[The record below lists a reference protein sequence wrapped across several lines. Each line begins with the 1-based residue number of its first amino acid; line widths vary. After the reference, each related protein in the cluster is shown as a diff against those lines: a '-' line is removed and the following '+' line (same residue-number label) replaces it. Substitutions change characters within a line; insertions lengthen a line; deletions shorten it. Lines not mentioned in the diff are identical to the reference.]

1 MNEIKAGVL
10 LSLKDKFSQGI
21 KEAGGTVQKFASTAA
36 SAVQGIDKAFSGLG
50 TAMGAIGVSLSVGA
64 ATKEIINL
72 DNRLTRIGLTADAS
86 AEQVNQLKQKIF
98 EAATDSKIK
107 IDTTS
112 INDALD
118 VVMTK
123 TGDLKYTEDNI
134 RNIAIAIQAT
144 GEQGSSIDSVFA
156 EFQKFGYTADQIT
169 KLMDDMVKQGDQG
182 AFIFGEFAKAGSAV
196 ISAYSPIGTAPEDIK
211 RANAAMQIIMMG
223 TKNAEIAVTA
233 LGSAMA
239 ELSSPDKQQKLMAIG
254 VRVRDESGKFRDFND
269 IMADLLKVSEKVGNT
284 DFLGN
289 IFGQTSMQAIRAY
302 GNFYE
307 DMYPKLMDL
316 GDTTGAMENKSAT
329 MANTLASNLQ
339 QVQTAFVRFADAK
352 LTEPLEKLT
361 DLLNK
366 LAEDPEAF
374 NRVFTGIAVGIGSI
388 AAAKGLS
395 SVINLISS
403 IKGLKGG
410 GNINIGSN
418 LGGAGMPVYVTN
430 WGGKAGA
437 SPFPSSGAAGN
448 QPVGKTPTGQPA
460 GTPLNSG
467 SQGNTF
473 QKMGGAASQALRNT
487 TKTQMAM
494 GGAAAGIGAALVAI
508 PNAVN
513 EVSEINAD
521 ETLSQHDKTVKK
533 GGAIGDAAG
542 TVVGATAGGIAGVA
556 AGAAVGAAVGS
567 VVPVLGTAVG
577 ALVGAGIGALGGWLG
592 GKAGRAIG
600 EGIGSAITG
609 DDNGAQASVN
619 VPASSSDTEVPQL
632 LYTETLGTLS
642 PVQTQTEQNN
652 LGGKKENKSNDFS
665 FDKKLGAAS
674 PIIIQVENNTDSQNK
689 RVVDR
694 IPQQQITQYFSNSQT
709 QYMQQTIP
717 ARELPPEITNNYM
730 TGSPQYTGATAEL
743 SGAADVNLHLTLDDK
758 RTMFTAETSRNTARN
773 IRVNTG
779 SAVEARN
786 ML

>member
-10 LSLKDKFSQGI
+10 LSLKDRFSQGI
-21 KEAGGTVQKFASTAA
+21 KSAGSGVEAFASRAA
-36 SAVQGIDKAFSGLG
+36 SAIQGVDKAFSGLG

-64 ATKEIINL
+64 ATKEIIEL

-86 AEQVNQLKQKIF
+86 AEQVSELKQRVF
-98 EAATDSKIK
+98 EAATDSSIK

-123 TGDLKYTEDNI
+123 TGDLKYAEDNI

-144 GEQGSSIDSVFA
+144 GEQGASIGSVFA
-156 EFQKFGYTADQIT
+156 EFQKFGYTAEQIT
-169 KLMDDMVKQGDQG
+169 QLMDDMVKQGDQG
-182 AFIFGEFAKAGSAV
+182 AFTFGEFAKAGSAV

-211 RANAAMQIIMMG
+211 KANAAMQIIMKG
-223 TKNAEIAVTA
+223 TKSAEIAVTA
-233 LGSAMA
+233 LGSAMS

-269 IMADLLKVSEKVGNT
+269 IMADLLKVSDKVGNT

-302 GNFYE
+302 SNFYE

-329 MANTLASNLQ
+329 MANTLAANLQ
-339 QVQTAFVRFADAK
+339 QVQTAFVRFADSK

-374 NRVFTGIAVGIGSI
+374 NRIFTGIAVGIGSI
-388 AAAKGLS
+388 AAVKGLS
-395 SVINLISS
+395 SVINIVSS
-403 IKGLKGG
+403 IESLKKGG
-410 GNINIGSN
+410 GANINIGSN

-437 SPFPSSGAAGN
+437 SPFPDTETALKQ
-448 QPVGKTPTGQPA
+448 QPLGKTPTRQAA
-460 GTPLNSG
+460 GTPLNAG
-467 SQGNTF
+467 SQGNTL
-473 QKMGGAASQALRNT
+473 QKMGGAASQAVKGLSG
-487 TKTQMAM
+487 KQLAA

-508 PNAVN
+508 PKAVN

-521 ETLSQHDKTVKK
+521 ETLSKKEKSTKK

-542 TVVGATAGGIAGVA
+542 TVIGATAGGVAGIA

-600 EGIGSAITG
+600 EGIGSAVA
-609 DDNGAQASVN
+609 DDDAEPS
-619 VPASSSDTEVPQL
+619 PEPLKRTLPKSS
-632 LYTETLGTLS
+632 LS
-642 PVQTQTEQNN
+642 E
-652 LGGKKENKSNDFS
+652 LKKEGYSDEDIKRIIEHEGRGKQAGFEYNDFS
-665 FDKKLGAAS
+665 TQ
-674 PIIIQVENNTDSQNK
+674 PQIIQMH
-689 RVVDR
+689 
-694 IPQQQITQYFSNSQT
+694 P
-709 QYMQQTIP
+709 MPAAIP
-717 ARELPPEITNNYM
+717 AENLPPEITNQYM
-730 TGSPQYTGATAEL
+730 TGEPKWHGMNMSAEL
-743 SGAADVNLHLTLDDK
+743 SGAADVNLHLTLDEK
-758 RTMFTAETSRNTARN
+758 RTVLRAETSRNTARN
-773 IRVNTG
+773 IYVNCG

>member
-36 SAVQGIDKAFSGLG
+36 SAVQGIDKAFSGIG

-64 ATKEIINL
+64 ATKEIIQL

-86 AEQVNQLKQKIF
+86 AEQVNELKQKVF
-98 EAATDSKIK
+98 EAASDSKIK

-118 VVMTK
+118 VIMTK

-134 RNIAIAIQAT
+134 RNIAISIQAT
-144 GEQGSSIDSVFA
+144 GEQGASIGSVFA
-156 EFQKFGYTADQIT
+156 EFQKFGYTAEQIT
-169 KLMDDMVKQGDQG
+169 ALMDDMVKQGDVG
-182 AFIFGEFAKAGSAV
+182 AFTFGEFAKAGSAV

-233 LGSAMA
+233 LGSAMS
-239 ELSSPDKQQKLMAIG
+239 ELSSPDKQAKLMAIG

-289 IFGQTSMQAIRAY
+289 IFGQTTMQAIRAY

-316 GDTTGAMENKSAT
+316 GDTTGAMESKSAK
-329 MANTLASNLQ
+329 MANTLAANLQ

-352 LTEPLEKLT
+352 LTAPLEKLT
-361 DLLNK
+361 ELLNK
-366 LAEDPEAF
+366 LAEDPDAF

-388 AAAKGLS
+388 AAVKGLA
-395 SVINLISS
+395 SVMNIVSS
-403 IKGLKGG
+403 IASLKKGG
-410 GNINIGSN
+410 GNINIGTN
-418 LGGAGMPVYVTN
+418 VGGNGMPVYVTN
-430 WGGKAGA
+430 WGGKTGA
-437 SPFPSSGAAGN
+437 SPFPSASSADSGNA
-448 QPVGKTPTGQPA
+448 GKTPLEQKV
-460 GTPLNSG
+460 GTPLNAG
-467 SQGNTF
+467 SQGNTL
-473 QKMGGAASQALRNT
+473 QKMGGAASQALKNT

-494 GGAAAGIGAALVAI
+494 GGAAAGIGTALVAI
-508 PNAVN
+508 PGAVN
-513 EVSEINAD
+513 EVAQINAD
-521 ETLSQHDKTVKK
+521 ETLTKKEKSKMK

-542 TVVGATAGGIAGVA
+542 TVVGATVGGAAGVA
-556 AGAAVGAAVGS
+556 AGAAAGAAIGS
-567 VVPVLGTAVG
+567 IVPGLGTAVG

-600 EGIGSAITG
+600 EGIGSAVAGKDEEQI
-609 DDNGAQASVN
+609 S
-619 VPASSSDTEVPQL
+619 
-632 LYTETLGTLS
+632 ETLANEL
-642 PVQTQTEQNN
+642 P
-652 LGGKKENKSNDFS
+652 ENAVS
-665 FDKKLGAAS
+665 AS
-674 PIIIQVENNTDSQNK
+674 
-689 RVVDR
+689 
-694 IPQQQITQYFSNSQT
+694 
-709 QYMQQTIP
+709 
-717 ARELPPEITNNYM
+717 ELPPEIASQYM
-730 TGSPQYTGATAEL
+730 AENRQFTGMNAEL
-743 SGAADVNLHLTLDDK
+743 IGAADVNLHLTLDDN
-758 RTMFTAETSRNTARN
+758 RTMLSAETSRNTARN

-779 SAVEARN
+779 SAIEARE

>member
-1 MNEIKAGVL
+1 MSEIKAGVL

-21 KEAGGTVQKFASTAA
+21 KSAGSGVEAFASRAA
-36 SAVQGIDKAFSGLG
+36 SAIQGVDKAFSGLG

-64 ATKEIINL
+64 ATKEIIEL

-86 AEQVNQLKQKIF
+86 AEQVASLKQKVF
-98 EAATDSKIK
+98 DAATDSSIK

-112 INDALD
+112 INDALN

-144 GEQGSSIDSVFA
+144 GEQGASIGSVFA
-156 EFQKFGYTADQIT
+156 EFQKFGYTAEQIT

-182 AFIFGEFAKAGSAV
+182 AFTFGEFAKAGSAV
-196 ISAYSPIGTAPEDIK
+196 ISAYSPIGTAPEDLK
-211 RANAAMQIIMMG
+211 KANAAMQIIMMG
-223 TKNAEIAVTA
+223 TKNADIAVTA

-302 GNFYE
+302 GSFYE
-307 DMYPKLMDL
+307 KMYPKLMDL

-329 MANTLASNLQ
+329 MANTLAANLQ
-339 QVQTAFVRFADAK
+339 QVQTAFVKFADSN
-352 LTEPLEKLT
+352 LTKPLEGLT
-361 DLLNK
+361 KALNY
-366 LAEDPEAF
+366 LAENPERYS
-374 NRVFTGIAVGIGSI
+374 RVFKSIAIGIGSI
-388 AAAKGLS
+388 AAVKGLS
-395 SVINLISS
+395 SVINVVSTFASL
-403 IKGLKGG
+403 KKGG

-418 LGGAGMPVYVTN
+418 IGGNGMPVYVTN
-430 WGGKAGA
+430 WGGTAGA
-437 SPFPSSGAAGN
+437 SPFPSSGAVGN
-448 QPVGKTPTGQPA
+448 QQTLRTPTGQSA
-460 GTPLNSG
+460 GTPLNAG
-467 SQGNTF
+467 SQGNTL
-473 QKMGGAASQALRNT
+473 QKMRGAANQAVKGLT
-487 TKTQMAM
+487 GKQLAA

-521 ETLSQHDKTVKK
+521 ETLTDKEKSTKK

-542 TVVGATAGGIAGVA
+542 TVIGATAGGVAGVA

-600 EGIGSAITG
+600 EGIGSAVAG
-609 DDNGAQASVN
+609 DDEEKQ
-619 VPASSSDTEVPQL
+619 P
-632 LYTETLGTLS
+632 
-642 PVQTQTEQNN
+642 
-652 LGGKKENKSNDFS
+652 
-665 FDKKLGAAS
+665 KKLETEL
-674 PIIIQVENNTDSQNK
+674 PNL
-689 RVVDR
+689 
-694 IPQQQITQYFSNSQT
+694 
-709 QYMQQTIP
+709 QTIQMPTMPLPIP
-717 ARELPPEITNNYM
+717 AQNLPPEITNQYM
-730 TGSPQYTGATAEL
+730 TGEPKWQGMNMNAEL
-743 SGAADVNLHLTLDDK
+743 SGAADVNLHVTLDDN
-758 RTMFTAETSRNTARN
+758 RTMLSAETSRNTARN

>member
-1 MNEIKAGVL
+1 MSEIKAGIL

-21 KEAGGTVQKFASTAA
+21 KSAGSGVEAFASKA
-36 SAVQGIDKAFSGLG
+36 SSAIQGVDKAFSGLG

-86 AEQVNQLKQKIF
+86 AEQVNQLKQKVF

-123 TGDLKYTEDNI
+123 TGDLKYAEDNI

-144 GEQGSSIDSVFA
+144 GEQGSSIGSVFA

-182 AFIFGEFAKAGSAV
+182 AFTFGEFAKAGSAV

-211 RANAAMQIIMMG
+211 KANAAMQIIMMG
-223 TKNAEIAVTA
+223 TKSAEIAVTA
-233 LGSAMA
+233 LGSAMS
-239 ELSSPDKQQKLMAIG
+239 ELSSPDKQQKLMAYG

-269 IMADLLKVSEKVGNT
+269 IMADLLQVSKKMGNT
-284 DFLGN
+284 DFLGD
-289 IFGQTSMQAIRAY
+289 IFGRTSMEAIRAY
-302 GNFYE
+302 GSFYE
-307 DMYPKLMDL
+307 KMYPKLMDL
-316 GDTTGAMENKSAT
+316 GDTTGAMEHKSAT
-329 MANTLASNLQ
+329 MANTLAANLQ

-352 LTEPLEKLT
+352 LTAPLEKLT

-374 NRVFTGIAVGIGSI
+374 NRIFTGIAVGIGSI
-388 AAAKGLS
+388 AAVKGLA
-395 SVINLISS
+395 SVINIVSS
-403 IKGLKGG
+403 IASLKKGG

-418 LGGAGMPVYVTN
+418 VGGNGMPVYVTN

-437 SPFPSSGAAGN
+437 SPFPSAGSAGN
-448 QPVGKTPTGQPA
+448 QTIGKTPTGQAA
-460 GTPLNSG
+460 GTPLNAG

-473 QKMGGAASQALRNT
+473 QKMGGAASQALKGV
-487 TKTQMAM
+487 TKKQMAM

-508 PNAVN
+508 PGAVN
-513 EVSEINAD
+513 EISEINAD
-521 ETLSQHDKTVKK
+521 ETLNRHDKTVKK

-542 TVVGATAGGIAGVA
+542 TVVGATLGGAAGVA
-556 AGAAVGAAVGS
+556 AGAAAGAAIGS
-567 VVPVLGTAVG
+567 IVPGLGTAVG

-600 EGIGSAITG
+600 EGIGSAVAG
-609 DDNGAQASVN
+609 N
-619 VPASSSDTEVPQL
+619 E
-632 LYTETLGTLS
+632 E
-642 PVQTQTEQNN
+642 EQVSESLKN
-652 LGGKKENKSNDFS
+652 
-665 FDKKLGAAS
+665 
-674 PIIIQVENNTDSQNK
+674 
-689 RVVDR
+689 
-694 IPQQQITQYFSNSQT
+694 
-709 QYMQQTIP
+709 
-717 ARELPPEITNNYM
+717 ELPVNMLPAEMLPYEITNPYM
-730 TGSPQYTGATAEL
+730 TGEPQWHGMNMNAEL

-758 RTMFTAETSRNTARN
+758 RTILSAETSRNTARN
-773 IRVNTG
+773 IHVNTG
-779 SAVEARN
+779 SAIEARS

>member
-1 MNEIKAGVL
+1 MSEIKAGIQ

-21 KEAGGTVQKFASTAA
+21 KSAGSGVEAFASKA
-36 SAVQGIDKAFSGLG
+36 SSAIQGVDKAFSGLG

-64 ATKEIINL
+64 AAKEIINL

-86 AEQVNQLKQKIF
+86 AEQVAALKQKVF
-98 EAATDSKIK
+98 DAASDSSIK
-107 IDTTS
+107 IDTSS

-123 TGDLKYTEDNI
+123 TGDLKYAEDNI

-144 GEQGSSIDSVFA
+144 GEQGSSIGSVFA

-182 AFIFGEFAKAGSAV
+182 AFTFGEFAKAGSAV

-211 RANAAMQIIMMG
+211 KANAAMQIIMMG
-223 TKNAEIAVTA
+223 TKSAEIAVTA
-233 LGSAMA
+233 LGSAMS
-239 ELSSPDKQQKLMAIG
+239 ELSSPDKQQKLIAIG

-289 IFGQTSMQAIRAY
+289 IFGQTTMQAIRAY

-316 GDTTGAMENKSAT
+316 GDTTGAMEHKSAT
-329 MANTLASNLQ
+329 MANTLAANLQ

-352 LTEPLEKLT
+352 LTAPLEKLT

-374 NRVFTGIAVGIGSI
+374 NRIFTGIAVGIGSI
-388 AAAKGLS
+388 AAVKGLA
-395 SVINLISS
+395 SVINIVSNIASL
-403 IKGLKGG
+403 KKGG

-418 LGGAGMPVYVTN
+418 VGGNGMPVYVTN
-430 WGGKAGA
+430 WGGKTGA
-437 SPFPSSGAAGN
+437 SPFPSAGSAAN
-448 QPVGKTPTGQPA
+448 QSIGKTPAGQA
-460 GTPLNSG
+460 VGTPLNAG

-473 QKMGGAASQALRNT
+473 QKMGGAASQAFKGV

-494 GGAAAGIGAALVAI
+494 GGAASGIGAAFVAI
-508 PNAVN
+508 PKAVS

-521 ETLSQHDKTVKK
+521 ESLSKKEKSTKK

-542 TVVGATAGGIAGVA
+542 TVIGATAGGVMGVA

-577 ALVGAGIGALGGWLG
+577 ALVGAGIGALGGWIG
-592 GKAGRAIG
+592 GKAGRAVG
-600 EGIGSAITG
+600 EGIGSTIAGKDNVDLSKNKLPANMIPAPALPPDIT
-609 DDNGAQASVN
+609 
-619 VPASSSDTEVPQL
+619 
-632 LYTETLGTLS
+632 
-642 PVQTQTEQNN
+642 
-652 LGGKKENKSNDFS
+652 K
-665 FDKKLGAAS
+665 
-674 PIIIQVENNTDSQNK
+674 
-689 RVVDR
+689 
-694 IPQQQITQYFSNSQT
+694 
-709 QYMQQTIP
+709 QYM
-717 ARELPPEITNNYM
+717 
-730 TGSPQYTGATAEL
+730 SGASQWKGTTTEL
-743 SGAADVNLHLTLDDK
+743 SGAADVNLHLTLDDN
-758 RTMFTAETSRNTARN
+758 RTVFSSETSRNTARN
-773 IRVNTG
+773 IRLNMG

-786 ML
+786 MQ

>member
-36 SAVQGIDKAFSGLG
+36 SAVQGIDKAFSGIG

-64 ATKEIINL
+64 ATKEIIQL

-86 AEQVNQLKQKIF
+86 AEQVNELKQKVF
-98 EAATDSKIK
+98 EAASDSKIK

-118 VVMTK
+118 VIMTK

-134 RNIAIAIQAT
+134 RNIAISIQAT
-144 GEQGSSIDSVFA
+144 GEQGASIGSVFA
-156 EFQKFGYTADQIT
+156 EFQKFGYTAEQIT
-169 KLMDDMVKQGDQG
+169 ALMDDMVKQGDVG
-182 AFIFGEFAKAGSAV
+182 AFTFGEFAKAGSAV

-233 LGSAMA
+233 LGSAMS
-239 ELSSPDKQQKLMAIG
+239 ELSSPDKQAKLMAIG

-289 IFGQTSMQAIRAY
+289 IFGQTTMQAIRAY

-316 GDTTGAMENKSAT
+316 GDTTGAMESKSAK
-329 MANTLASNLQ
+329 MANTLAANLQ

-352 LTEPLEKLT
+352 LTAPLEKLT
-361 DLLNK
+361 ELLNK
-366 LAEDPEAF
+366 LAEDPDAF

-388 AAAKGLS
+388 AAVKGLA
-395 SVINLISS
+395 SVMNIVSS
-403 IKGLKGG
+403 IASLKKGG
-410 GNINIGSN
+410 GNINIGTN
-418 LGGAGMPVYVTN
+418 VGGNGMPVYVTN
-430 WGGKAGA
+430 WGGKTGA
-437 SPFPSSGAAGN
+437 SPFPSASSADSGNA
-448 QPVGKTPTGQPA
+448 GKTPLGQKA
-460 GTPLNSG
+460 GTPLNAG
-467 SQGNTF
+467 SQGNTL
-473 QKMGGAASQALRNT
+473 QKMGGAASQALKNT

-494 GGAAAGIGAALVAI
+494 GGAAAGIGTALVAI
-508 PNAVN
+508 PGAVN
-513 EVSEINAD
+513 EVAQINAD
-521 ETLSQHDKTVKK
+521 ETLTKKEKSKMK

-542 TVVGATAGGIAGVA
+542 TVVGATVGGAAGVA
-556 AGAAVGAAVGS
+556 AGAAAGAAIGS
-567 VVPVLGTAVG
+567 IVPGLGTAVG

-600 EGIGSAITG
+600 EGIGSAVAGKDEEQI
-609 DDNGAQASVN
+609 S
-619 VPASSSDTEVPQL
+619 
-632 LYTETLGTLS
+632 ETLANEL
-642 PVQTQTEQNN
+642 P
-652 LGGKKENKSNDFS
+652 ENAVS
-665 FDKKLGAAS
+665 AS
-674 PIIIQVENNTDSQNK
+674 
-689 RVVDR
+689 
-694 IPQQQITQYFSNSQT
+694 
-709 QYMQQTIP
+709 
-717 ARELPPEITNNYM
+717 ELPPEIASQYM
-730 TGSPQYTGATAEL
+730 AENRQFTGMNAEL
-743 SGAADVNLHLTLDDK
+743 TGAADVNLHLTLDDN
-758 RTMFTAETSRNTARN
+758 RTMLSAETSRNTARN

-779 SAVEARN
+779 SAIEARE

>member
-21 KEAGGTVQKFASTAA
+21 KSAGSGVEAFASRAA
-36 SAVQGIDKAFSGLG
+36 SAIQGVDKAFSGLG

-64 ATKEIINL
+64 ATKEIIEL

-86 AEQVNQLKQKIF
+86 AEQVASLKQKVF
-98 EAATDSKIK
+98 EAASDSSIK

-144 GEQGSSIDSVFA
+144 GEQGSSIGSVFA

-169 KLMDDMVKQGDQG
+169 QLMDDMVKQGDQG
-182 AFIFGEFAKAGSAV
+182 AFTFGEFAKAGSAV

-233 LGSAMA
+233 LGSAMS
-239 ELSSPDKQQKLMAIG
+239 ELSSPDKQAKLMSIG

-302 GNFYE
+302 SNFYE

-329 MANTLASNLQ
+329 MANTLAANLQ

-352 LTEPLEKLT
+352 LTEPLEKFT
-361 DLLNK
+361 SLLNK

-374 NRVFTGIAVGIGSI
+374 NRIFTGIAVGIGSI
-388 AAAKGLS
+388 AAVKGLS
-395 SVINLISS
+395 SVINIVSS
-403 IKGLKGG
+403 IASLKKGG
-410 GNINIGSN
+410 GNISIGSN

-437 SPFPSSGAAGN
+437 SPFPSSGSAGN
-448 QPVGKTPTGQPA
+448 QQALGRTPTGQPA
-460 GTPLNSG
+460 GTPLNAG
-467 SQGNTF
+467 SQGNTL
-473 QKMGGAASQALRNT
+473 QKMGGAANQAVKGLT
-487 TKTQMAM
+487 GKQLAA

-508 PNAVN
+508 PSAVN
-513 EVSEINAD
+513 EVAEINAD
-521 ETLSQHDKTVKK
+521 ETLTDKEKSTKK

-542 TVVGATAGGIAGVA
+542 TVIGATAGGVAGVA

-567 VVPVLGTAVG
+567 VIPVLGTAVG

-600 EGIGSAITG
+600 EGIGSAVAG
-609 DDNGAQASVN
+609 DD
-619 VPASSSDTEVPQL
+619 EEQL
-632 LYTETLGTLS
+632 SETLEDQLPAG
-642 PVQTQTEQNN
+642 
-652 LGGKKENKSNDFS
+652 
-665 FDKKLGAAS
+665 
-674 PIIIQVENNTDSQNK
+674 
-689 RVVDR
+689 
-694 IPQQQITQYFSNSQT
+694 
-709 QYMQQTIP
+709 TIP
-717 ARELPPEITNNYM
+717 AETLPPEITNQYM
-730 TGSPQYTGATAEL
+730 SGEPKYSGVQTTANLE
-743 SGAADVNLHLTLDDK
+743 GEVAMKVDIDITNKTPTVN
-758 RTMFTAETSRNTARN
+758 AEFIRNTTGG
-773 IRVNTG
+773 RVMPELG
-779 SAVEARN
+779 SAKTARET
-786 ML
+786 L

>member
-86 AEQVNQLKQKIF
+86 AEQVNQLKQKVF

-144 GEQGSSIDSVFA
+144 GEQGSSIGSVFA
-156 EFQKFGYTADQIT
+156 EFQKFGYTVDQIS

-182 AFIFGEFAKAGSAV
+182 AFTFGEFAKAGSAV
-196 ISAYSPIGTAPEDIK
+196 ISAYSPIGTAPDDIK

-233 LGSAMA
+233 LGSAMS
-239 ELSSPDKQQKLMAIG
+239 ELSSPDKQAKLMAIG

-284 DFLGN
+284 DFLGS
-289 IFGQTSMQAIRAY
+289 IFGQTTMQAIRAY

-316 GDTTGAMENKSAT
+316 GDTTGAMENKSAK
-329 MANTLASNLQ
+329 MANTLAANLQ
-339 QVQTAFVRFADAK
+339 QVQTAFVRFADSK

-361 DLLNK
+361 GLLNK

-388 AAAKGLS
+388 AAVKGLA
-395 SVINLISS
+395 SVMNIVSGIANL
-403 IKGLKGG
+403 KKGG
-410 GNINIGSN
+410 GSINIGSN
-418 LGGAGMPVYVTN
+418 IGGNGMPVYVTN

-437 SPFPSSGAAGN
+437 SPFPSAGAATGTTSA
-448 QPVGKTPTGQPA
+448 GKTPTGQPA
-460 GTPLNSG
+460 GTPLNAG
-467 SQGNTF
+467 SQGGTL

-494 GGAAAGIGAALVAI
+494 GGAAAGIGAALVVI

-521 ETLSQHDKTVKK
+521 ETLNQHDKTVKK

-542 TVVGATAGGIAGVA
+542 TVVGATVGGAAGVA
-556 AGAAVGAAVGS
+556 AGAAAGAAIGS
-567 VVPVLGTAVG
+567 IVPGLGTAVG

-592 GKAGRAIG
+592 GKVGRAIG
-600 EGIGSAITG
+600 EGIGSAVAG
-609 DDNGAQASVN
+609 NDEEQLSENLENQLPEDAVYAS
-619 VPASSSDTEVPQL
+619 
-632 LYTETLGTLS
+632 
-642 PVQTQTEQNN
+642 
-652 LGGKKENKSNDFS
+652 
-665 FDKKLGAAS
+665 
-674 PIIIQVENNTDSQNK
+674 
-689 RVVDR
+689 
-694 IPQQQITQYFSNSQT
+694 
-709 QYMQQTIP
+709 
-717 ARELPPEITNNYM
+717 ELPPEITSQHM
-730 TGSPQYTGATAEL
+730 AGSPQFTGMNTEL
-743 SGAADVNLHLTLDDK
+743 SGVADVNLHLTLDDK
-758 RTMFTAETSRNTARN
+758 RTMFSAETSRNTARN

-779 SAVEARN
+779 SAVEARE

>member
-1 MNEIKAGVL
+1 MSEIKAGIL

-21 KEAGGTVQKFASTAA
+21 KSAGSGVEAFASKA
-36 SAVQGIDKAFSGLG
+36 SSAIQGVDKAFSGLG

-64 ATKEIINL
+64 ATKEIIQL
-72 DNRLTRIGLTADAS
+72 DNKLTRIGLTADAS
-86 AEQVNQLKQKIF
+86 AEQVAALKQKVF
-98 EAATDSKIK
+98 DAASDSSIK
-107 IDTTS
+107 IDTSS

-123 TGDLKYTEDNI
+123 TGDLKYAEDNI

-144 GEQGSSIDSVFA
+144 GEQGSSIGSVFA

-182 AFIFGEFAKAGSAV
+182 AFTFGEFAKAGSAV

-211 RANAAMQIIMMG
+211 KANAAMQIIMMG
-223 TKNAEIAVTA
+223 TKSAEIAVTA
-233 LGSAMA
+233 LGSAMS

-269 IMADLLKVSEKVGNT
+269 IMADLLKVSKKVGNT

-302 GNFYE
+302 GSFYE
-307 DMYPKLMDL
+307 KMYPKLMDL
-316 GDTTGAMENKSAT
+316 GDTTGAMEHKSAT
-329 MANTLASNLQ
+329 MANTLAANLQ

-352 LTEPLEKLT
+352 LTAPLEKLT

-374 NRVFTGIAVGIGSI
+374 NRIFTGIAVGIGSI
-388 AAAKGLS
+388 AAVKGLA
-395 SVINLISS
+395 SVINIVSS
-403 IKGLKGG
+403 IASLKKGG

-418 LGGAGMPVYVTN
+418 VGGNGMPVYVTN
-430 WGGKAGA
+430 WGGKTGA
-437 SPFPSSGAAGN
+437 SPFPSAGSAAN
-448 QPVGKTPTGQPA
+448 QSIGKTPAGQAA
-460 GTPLNSG
+460 GTPLNAG

-473 QKMGGAASQALRNT
+473 QKMGGAASQALKGV
-487 TKTQMAM
+487 TKKQMAM

-508 PNAVN
+508 PGAVN
-513 EVSEINAD
+513 EISEINAD
-521 ETLSQHDKTVKK
+521 ETLNRHDKTVKK

-542 TVVGATAGGIAGVA
+542 TVVGATLGGAAGIA
-556 AGAAVGAAVGS
+556 AGAAAGAAIGS
-567 VVPVLGTAVG
+567 IVPGLGTAVG

-600 EGIGSAITG
+600 EGIGSAVAGKDEEQLSATLENELPENFIPAETLPQEITG
-609 DDNGAQASVN
+609 
-619 VPASSSDTEVPQL
+619 
-632 LYTETLGTLS
+632 
-642 PVQTQTEQNN
+642 
-652 LGGKKENKSNDFS
+652 
-665 FDKKLGAAS
+665 
-674 PIIIQVENNTDSQNK
+674 
-689 RVVDR
+689 
-694 IPQQQITQYFSNSQT
+694 
-709 QYMQQTIP
+709 QYMSGDSGWQGM
-717 ARELPPEITNNYM
+717 NMN
-730 TGSPQYTGATAEL
+730 AEL
-743 SGAADVNLHLTLDDK
+743 SGAADVNLHLTLDDN
-758 RTMFTAETSRNTARN
+758 RTVLSAETSRNTARN

>member
-36 SAVQGIDKAFSGLG
+36 SAIQGIDKAFSGLG

-86 AEQVNQLKQKIF
+86 AEQVNALKQKVF

-144 GEQGSSIDSVFA
+144 GEQGSSIGSVFA

-182 AFIFGEFAKAGSAV
+182 AFTFGEFAKAGSAV
-196 ISAYSPIGTAPEDIK
+196 ISAYSPIGTAPDDIK

-233 LGSAMA
+233 LGSAMS
-239 ELSSPDKQQKLMAIG
+239 ELSSPDKQAKLMAIG

-289 IFGQTSMQAIRAY
+289 IFGQTTMQAIRAY

-316 GDTTGAMENKSAT
+316 GDTTGAMENKSAA
-329 MANTLASNLQ
+329 MADTLAANLQ

-366 LAEDPEAF
+366 LAEDPDAF

-388 AAAKGLS
+388 AAVKGLAG
-395 SVINLISS
+395 VMNIVSS
-403 IKGLKGG
+403 IASLKKGG
-410 GNINIGSN
+410 GNISVGSN
-418 LGGAGMPVYVTN
+418 VGGAGMPVYVTN

-437 SPFPSSGAAGN
+437 SPLPSAGAAGK
-448 QPVGKTPTGQPA
+448 QPAGKTPTGQPA

-473 QKMGGAASQALRNT
+473 QKMGGAASHALRNT

-494 GGAAAGIGAALVAI
+494 GGAAAGVGAALVAI
-508 PNAVN
+508 PNAVS
-513 EVSEINAD
+513 EVSQINAD
-521 ETLSQHDKTVKK
+521 ETLTKKEKSTMK

-542 TVVGATAGGIAGVA
+542 TVVGATVGGAAGIA
-556 AGAAVGAAVGS
+556 AGAAAGAAIGS
-567 VVPVLGTAVG
+567 IVPGLGTAVG

-600 EGIGSAITG
+600 EGIGSAVAG
-609 DDNGAQASVN
+609 KDEEQFS
-619 VPASSSDTEVPQL
+619 
-632 LYTETLGTLS
+632 ETLASRL
-642 PVQTQTEQNN
+642 P
-652 LGGKKENKSNDFS
+652 EN
-665 FDKKLGAAS
+665 
-674 PIIIQVENNTDSQNK
+674 V
-689 RVVDR
+689 
-694 IPQQQITQYFSNSQT
+694 
-709 QYMQQTIP
+709 IP
-717 ARELPPEITNNYM
+717 ANELPGEITRQHI
-730 TGSPQYTGATAEL
+730 TGSPQFTGMNAEL
-743 SGAADVNLHLTLDDK
+743 SGAADVNLHLTLDDR
-758 RTMFTAETSRNTARN
+758 RTVLSAETSRNTARN

-779 SAVEARN
+779 SAIEARE

>member
-21 KEAGGTVQKFASTAA
+21 KSAGSGVEAFASRAA
-36 SAVQGIDKAFSGLG
+36 SAIQGVDKAFSGLG

-64 ATKEIINL
+64 ATKEIIEL

-86 AEQVNQLKQKIF
+86 AEQVAALKQKVF
-98 EAATDSKIK
+98 EAASDSSIK

-123 TGDLKYTEDNI
+123 TGDLKYAEDNI

-144 GEQGSSIDSVFA
+144 GEQGSSIGSVFA
-156 EFQKFGYTADQIT
+156 EFQKFGYSAEQIT
-169 KLMDDMVKQGDQG
+169 QLMDDMVKQGDQG
-182 AFIFGEFAKAGSAV
+182 AFTFGEFAKAGSAV

-211 RANAAMQIIMMG
+211 KANAAMQIIMMG
-223 TKNAEIAVTA
+223 TKSAEIAVTA
-233 LGSAMA
+233 LGSAMS
-239 ELSSPDKQQKLMAIG
+239 ELSSPDKQQKLMAYG

-302 GNFYE
+302 GSFYE
-307 DMYPKLMDL
+307 KMYPKLMDL

-329 MANTLASNLQ
+329 MANTLAANLQ

-361 DLLNK
+361 NLLNK

-374 NRVFTGIAVGIGSI
+374 NRIFTGIAVGIGSI
-388 AAAKGLS
+388 AAVKGLS
-395 SVINLISS
+395 SVINIVSS
-403 IKGLKGG
+403 IASLKKGG
-410 GNINIGSN
+410 GNISIGSN

-430 WGGKAGA
+430 WGGKTGA
-437 SPFPSSGAAGN
+437 SPFPSSGSAGN
-448 QPVGKTPTGQPA
+448 QQALGRTPTGQPA
-460 GTPLNSG
+460 GTPLNAG
-467 SQGNTF
+467 SQGNTL
-473 QKMGGAASQALRNT
+473 QKMGGAASQAVKGLT
-487 TKTQMAM
+487 GKQLAA

-508 PNAVN
+508 PSAVN
-513 EVSEINAD
+513 EVAEINAD
-521 ETLSQHDKTVKK
+521 ETLTDKEKSTKK

-542 TVVGATAGGIAGVA
+542 TVIGATAGGVAGVA

-567 VVPVLGTAVG
+567 VIPVLGTAVG

-600 EGIGSAITG
+600 EGIGSAVAG
-609 DDNGAQASVN
+609 DDEEHLSETLEGQL
-619 VPASSSDTEVPQL
+619 PAS
-632 LYTETLGTLS
+632 
-642 PVQTQTEQNN
+642 
-652 LGGKKENKSNDFS
+652 
-665 FDKKLGAAS
+665 
-674 PIIIQVENNTDSQNK
+674 
-689 RVVDR
+689 
-694 IPQQQITQYFSNSQT
+694 
-709 QYMQQTIP
+709 TIP
-717 ARELPPEITNNYM
+717 AETLPPEITNQYM
-730 TGSPQYTGATAEL
+730 SGEPKWNGMNMNAEL
-743 SGAADVNLHLTLDDK
+743 SGTADVNLHLTLDDN
-758 RTMFTAETSRNTARN
+758 RTMFTAETSQNTARN

-779 SAVEARN
+779 SAVDARSN
-786 ML
+786 Y

>member
-1 MNEIKAGVL
+1 MSEIKAGVL

-21 KEAGGTVQKFASTAA
+21 KSAGSGVEDFASKAA
-36 SAVQGIDKAFSGLG
+36 SAIQGVDKAFSGLG
-50 TAMGAIGVSLSVGA
+50 TAMGALGVSLSVGA
-64 ATKEIINL
+64 ATKEIIQL

-98 EAATDSKIK
+98 EAASDSSIK

-144 GEQGSSIDSVFA
+144 GEQGASIGSVFA

-182 AFIFGEFAKAGSAV
+182 AFTFGEFAKAGSAV

-233 LGSAMA
+233 LGSAMS
-239 ELSSPDKQQKLMAIG
+239 ELSSPDKQAKLMAIG

-289 IFGQTSMQAIRAY
+289 IFGQTTMQAIRAY
-302 GNFYE
+302 GNFYA

-316 GDTTGAMENKSAT
+316 GDTTGAMEHKSAT
-329 MANTLASNLQ
+329 MANTLAANIQ

-352 LTEPLEKLT
+352 LTAPLEKLT

-366 LAEDPEAF
+366 LAEDPDAF
-374 NRVFTGIAVGIGSI
+374 NRIFTGIAVGIGSI
-388 AAAKGLS
+388 AAVKGLS
-395 SVINLISS
+395 SVINIVSS
-403 IKGLKGG
+403 IASLRKGG

-437 SPFPSSGAAGN
+437 SPFPSSGA
-448 QPVGKTPTGQPA
+448 VGKQQPIGRTPTGQAA
-460 GTPLNSG
+460 GTPLNAG
-467 SQGNTF
+467 SQAGTLA
-473 QKMGGAASQALRNT
+473 KMGGAASLALHSV
-487 TKTQMAM
+487 TKTQMAL
-494 GGAAAGIGAALVAI
+494 GGAASGIGTALVAI
-508 PNAVN
+508 PSAVS
-513 EVSEINAD
+513 EVSAINAD
-521 ETLSQHDKTVKK
+521 ESLSKKEKTVKK
-533 GGAIGDAAG
+533 GGAIGNAAG
-542 TVVGATAGGIAGVA
+542 SVVGATVGGAAGVA
-556 AGAAVGAAVGS
+556 AGAAAGAAIGS
-567 VVPVLGTAVG
+567 IVPGLGTIVG
-577 ALVGAGIGALGGWLG
+577 GLVGAGIGALGGWLG

-600 EGIGSAITG
+600 EGIGSAVAG
-609 DDNGAQASVN
+609 DEEEQVS
-619 VPASSSDTEVPQL
+619 
-632 LYTETLGTLS
+632 ETL
-642 PVQTQTEQNN
+642 
-652 LGGKKENKSNDFS
+652 EN
-665 FDKKLGAAS
+665 
-674 PIIIQVENNTDSQNK
+674 Q
-689 RVVDR
+689 
-694 IPQQQITQYFSNSQT
+694 
-709 QYMQQTIP
+709 IP
-717 ARELPPEITNNYM
+717 ANMIPAGQLPPEIANQYM
-730 TGSPQYTGATAEL
+730 TGEPQWQGMNMNAEI
-743 SGAADVNLHLTLDDK
+743 SGQADVNLH
-758 RTMFTAETSRNTARN
+758 
-773 IRVNTG
+773 
-779 SAVEARN
+779 
-786 ML
+786 

>member
-36 SAVQGIDKAFSGLG
+36 SAIQGIDKAFSGIG
-50 TAMGAIGVSLSVGA
+50 TAAGALGVSLSVGA

-86 AEQVNQLKQKIF
+86 AEQVNELKQKVF

-144 GEQGSSIDSVFA
+144 GEQGSSIGSVFA

-182 AFIFGEFAKAGSAV
+182 AFTFGEFAKAGSAV
-196 ISAYSPIGTAPEDIK
+196 ISAYSPIGTAPDDIK

-233 LGSAMA
+233 LGSAMS
-239 ELSSPDKQQKLMAIG
+239 ELSSPDKQAKLMAIG

-289 IFGQTSMQAIRAY
+289 IFGQTTMQAIRAY

-316 GDTTGAMENKSAT
+316 GDTTGAMENKSAA
-329 MANTLASNLQ
+329 MADTLAANLQ

-366 LAEDPEAF
+366 LAEDPDAF

-388 AAAKGLS
+388 AAVKGLAG
-395 SVINLISS
+395 VMNIVSS
-403 IKGLKGG
+403 ITSLKKGG
-410 GNINIGSN
+410 GNISVGSN
-418 LGGAGMPVYVTN
+418 VGGAGMPVYVTN

-437 SPFPSSGAAGN
+437 SPLPSAGAAGK

-473 QKMGGAASQALRNT
+473 QKMGGAASHALRNT

-494 GGAAAGIGAALVAI
+494 GGAAAGVGAALVAI
-508 PNAVN
+508 PNAVS
-513 EVSEINAD
+513 EVSQINAD
-521 ETLSQHDKTVKK
+521 ETLTKKEKSTMK

-542 TVVGATAGGIAGVA
+542 TVVGATVGGAAGIA
-556 AGAAVGAAVGS
+556 AGAAAGAAIGS
-567 VVPVLGTAVG
+567 IVPGLGTAVG

-600 EGIGSAITG
+600 EGIGSAVAG
-609 DDNGAQASVN
+609 KDEN
-619 VPASSSDTEVPQL
+619 QL
-632 LYTETLGTLS
+632 SETLASRL
-642 PVQTQTEQNN
+642 P
-652 LGGKKENKSNDFS
+652 EN
-665 FDKKLGAAS
+665 
-674 PIIIQVENNTDSQNK
+674 V
-689 RVVDR
+689 
-694 IPQQQITQYFSNSQT
+694 
-709 QYMQQTIP
+709 IP
-717 ARELPPEITNNYM
+717 ANELPGEITRQHI
-730 TGSPQYTGATAEL
+730 TGSPQFTGMNAEL
-743 SGAADVNLHLTLDDK
+743 SGAADVNLHLTLDDR
-758 RTMFTAETSRNTARN
+758 RTVLSAETSRNTARN

-779 SAVEARN
+779 SAIEARE

>member
-21 KEAGGTVQKFASTAA
+21 KDAGGTVQKFASSAA
-36 SAVQGIDKAFSGLG
+36 SAIQGIDKAFSGLG
-50 TAMGAIGVSLSVGA
+50 TAAGALGVSLSVGA
-64 ATKEIINL
+64 AAKEIIQL
-72 DNRLTRIGLTADAS
+72 DSRLTRIGLTADAS
-86 AEQVNQLKQKIF
+86 AEQVNQLKQKVF
-98 EAATDSKIK
+98 EAASDSKIK
-107 IDTTS
+107 IDTSS

-144 GEQGSSIDSVFA
+144 GEQGASIGSVFA

-182 AFIFGEFAKAGSAV
+182 AFTFGEFAKAGSAV

-329 MANTLASNLQ
+329 MANTLAANLQ

-374 NRVFTGIAVGIGSI
+374 NRIFTGIAVGIGSI
-388 AAAKGLS
+388 AAVKGIS
-395 SVINLISS
+395 SVINIVSS
-403 IKGLKGG
+403 IASLKKGG
-410 GNINIGSN
+410 GNLNIGSN
-418 LGGAGMPVYVTN
+418 IGGAGMPVYVTN

-473 QKMGGAASQALRNT
+473 QKMGGAANQALRNT

-542 TVVGATAGGIAGVA
+542 TVVGATVGGAAGVA
-556 AGAAVGAAVGS
+556 AGAAAGAAIGS
-567 VVPVLGTAVG
+567 IVPGLGTAIG

-600 EGIGSAITG
+600 EGIGSTVAG
-609 DDNGAQASVN
+609 DD
-619 VPASSSDTEVPQL
+619 E
-632 LYTETLGTLS
+632 E
-642 PVQTQTEQNN
+642 QTQTVALPETNAGSASAVQVQLEQTVSD
-652 LGGKKENKSNDFS
+652 KERQGQPIFNPQFSPQINVNSEKPQIIQTSAIPQAQPVKSAGS
-665 FDKKLGAAS
+665 AAS
-674 PIIIQVENNTDSQNK
+674 V
-689 RVVDR
+689 R
-694 IPQQQITQYFSNSQT
+694 PQTTNVFYEQKQT
-709 QYMQQTIP
+709 VPNTIP
-717 ARELPPEITNNYM
+717 TKELPPEITNNYM
-730 TGSPQYTGATAEL
+730 TGEPKWHGMNMNAEL

-758 RTMFTAETSRNTARN
+758 RTMFTAETSRNTVRN

-779 SAVEARN
+779 SAIEARN

>member
-86 AEQVNQLKQKIF
+86 AEQVNQLKQKVF

-144 GEQGSSIDSVFA
+144 GEQGASIGSVFA

-182 AFIFGEFAKAGSAV
+182 AFTFGEFAKAGSAV

-307 DMYPKLMDL
+307 DMYPKLMNL

-329 MANTLASNLQ
+329 MANTLAANLQ

-437 SPFPSSGAAGN
+437 SPFPSSSAVGN
-448 QPVGKTPTGQPA
+448 QGIGRTPTGAAA
-460 GTPLNSG
+460 GTPLNAG
-467 SQGNTF
+467 SQGGTLS
-473 QKMGGAASQALRNT
+473 KMGGAASLALHGV

-494 GGAAAGIGAALVAI
+494 GGAAAGIGAAIVAI
-508 PNAVN
+508 PSAVN
-513 EVSEINAD
+513 EISEINAD

-542 TVVGATAGGIAGVA
+542 TVVGATVGGAAGVA
-556 AGAAVGAAVGS
+556 AGAAAGAAIGS
-567 VVPVLGTAVG
+567 IVPGLGTAIG

-600 EGIGSAITG
+600 EGIGEAVAG
-609 DDNGAQASVN
+609 DDEEQVS
-619 VPASSSDTEVPQL
+619 
-632 LYTETLGTLS
+632 ETLTAQL
-642 PVQTQTEQNN
+642 P
-652 LGGKKENKSNDFS
+652 EN
-665 FDKKLGAAS
+665 
-674 PIIIQVENNTDSQNK
+674 E
-689 RVVDR
+689 
-694 IPQQQITQYFSNSQT
+694 IPY
-709 QYMQQTIP
+709 YD
-717 ARELPPEITNNYM
+717 LPPEITNQYM
-730 TGSPQYTGATAEL
+730 TGSPQYTGMNAEL
-743 SGAADVNLHLTLDDK
+743 SGIADVNLHLTLDDN
-758 RTMFTAETSRNTARN
+758 RTMLSAETSRNTARN

-779 SAVEARN
+779 SAIEARE

>member
-1 MNEIKAGVL
+1 MSEIKAGVL

-21 KEAGGTVQKFASTAA
+21 KSAGSGVEAFASKAA
-36 SAVQGIDKAFSGLG
+36 SAIQGVDKAFSGLG
-50 TAMGAIGVSLSVGA
+50 TAMGALGVSLSVGA
-64 ATKEIINL
+64 ATKEIIQL

-86 AEQVNQLKQKIF
+86 AEQVNQLKQKVF
-98 EAATDSKIK
+98 EAASDSSIK

-144 GEQGSSIDSVFA
+144 GEQGSSIGSVFA

-169 KLMDDMVKQGDQG
+169 QLMDDMVKQGDQG
-182 AFIFGEFAKAGSAV
+182 AFTFGEFAKAGSAV

-233 LGSAMA
+233 LGSAMS
-239 ELSSPDKQQKLMAIG
+239 ELSSPDKQQKLMAYG

-302 GNFYE
+302 GSFY
-307 DMYPKLMDL
+307 DKMYPKLMDL
-316 GDTTGAMENKSAT
+316 GDTTGAMEHKSAT
-329 MANTLASNLQ
+329 MANTLAANIQ

-352 LTEPLEKLT
+352 LTAPLEKLT

-374 NRVFTGIAVGIGSI
+374 NRIFTGIAVGIGSI
-388 AAAKGLS
+388 AAVKGLS
-395 SVINLISS
+395 SVINIVSS
-403 IKGLKGG
+403 IASLKKGG
-410 GNINIGSN
+410 GNISIGSN

-437 SPFPSSGAAGN
+437 SPFPSSGSAGN
-448 QPVGKTPTGQPA
+448 QQALGRTPTGQAA
-460 GTPLNSG
+460 GTPLNAG
-467 SQGNTF
+467 SQAGTLA
-473 QKMGGAASQALRNT
+473 KMGGAASLALHSV
-487 TKTQMAM
+487 TKTQMAL
-494 GGAAAGIGAALVAI
+494 GGAASGIGTALVAI
-508 PNAVN
+508 PSAVS
-513 EVSEINAD
+513 EVSAINAD
-521 ETLSQHDKTVKK
+521 ESLSKKEKTVKK
-533 GGAIGDAAG
+533 GGAIGNAAG
-542 TVVGATAGGIAGVA
+542 SVVGATVGGAAGVA
-556 AGAAVGAAVGS
+556 AGAAAGAAIGS
-567 VVPVLGTAVG
+567 IVPGLGTIVG
-577 ALVGAGIGALGGWLG
+577 GLVGAGIGALGGWLG

-600 EGIGSAITG
+600 EGIGSAVAG
-609 DDNGAQASVN
+609 DEEEQVS
-619 VPASSSDTEVPQL
+619 
-632 LYTETLGTLS
+632 ETL
-642 PVQTQTEQNN
+642 
-652 LGGKKENKSNDFS
+652 EN
-665 FDKKLGAAS
+665 
-674 PIIIQVENNTDSQNK
+674 Q
-689 RVVDR
+689 
-694 IPQQQITQYFSNSQT
+694 
-709 QYMQQTIP
+709 IP
-717 ARELPPEITNNYM
+717 ANMIPAGQLPPEIANQYM
-730 TGSPQYTGATAEL
+730 TGEPQWQGMNMNAEI
-743 SGAADVNLHLTLDDK
+743 SGQADVNLHLTLDDN
-758 RTMFTAETSRNTARN
+758 RTMLSAETARNTARN
-773 IRVNTG
+773 IYVNCG

>member
-1 MNEIKAGVL
+1 MNEIRAGVL

-21 KEAGGTVQKFASTAA
+21 KEAGGTMQKFASTAA

-64 ATKEIINL
+64 AAKEIINL

-86 AEQVNQLKQKIF
+86 AEQVNQLKQKVF

-107 IDTTS
+107 IDTSS

-144 GEQGSSIDSVFA
+144 GEQGSSIGSVFA

-182 AFIFGEFAKAGSAV
+182 AFTFGEFAKAGSAV
-196 ISAYSPIGTAPEDIK
+196 ISAYSPIGTAPDDIK

-233 LGSAMA
+233 LGSAMS
-239 ELSSPDKQQKLMAIG
+239 ELSSPDKQAKLMAIG

-289 IFGQTSMQAIRAY
+289 IFGQTTMQAIRAY

-316 GDTTGAMENKSAT
+316 GDTTGAMENKSAK
-329 MANTLASNLQ
+329 MANTLAANLQ

-352 LTEPLEKLT
+352 LTAPLEKLT

-374 NRVFTGIAVGIGSI
+374 NRIFTGIAVGIGSI
-388 AAAKGLS
+388 AAVKGLA
-395 SVINLISS
+395 SVMNIVSS
-403 IKGLKGG
+403 IASLKKGG

-418 LGGAGMPVYVTN
+418 VGGNGMPVYVTN
-430 WGGKAGA
+430 WGGKAGS
-437 SPFPSSGAAGN
+437 SPFPSAGSAGN
-448 QPVGKTPTGQPA
+448 QSIGKTPTGQAA
-460 GTPLNSG
+460 GTPLNAG

-473 QKMGGAASQALRNT
+473 QKMGGAASQALKGV
-487 TKTQMAM
+487 TKKQMAM

-508 PNAVN
+508 PGAVN
-513 EVSEINAD
+513 EISEINAD
-521 ETLSQHDKTVKK
+521 ETLNRHDKTVKK

-542 TVVGATAGGIAGVA
+542 TVVGATLGGAAGVA
-556 AGAAVGAAVGS
+556 AGAAAGAAIGS
-567 VVPVLGTAVG
+567 IVPGLGTAVG

-600 EGIGSAITG
+600 EGIGSAVAG
-609 DDNGAQASVN
+609 KDEEQLSESLKNEF
-619 VPASSSDTEVPQL
+619 PANML
-632 LYTETLGTLS
+632 
-642 PVQTQTEQNN
+642 
-652 LGGKKENKSNDFS
+652 
-665 FDKKLGAAS
+665 
-674 PIIIQVENNTDSQNK
+674 
-689 RVVDR
+689 
-694 IPQQQITQYFSNSQT
+694 
-709 QYMQQTIP
+709 P
-717 ARELPPEITNNYM
+717 AEMLPSEITNPYM
-730 TGSPQYTGATAEL
+730 AGEPQWHGMNMNAEL
-743 SGAADVNLHLTLDDK
+743 SGQADVNLHLTLDDK
-758 RTMFTAETSRNTARN
+758 RTILSADTSRNTTRN
-773 IRVNTG
+773 IHVNTG
-779 SAVEARN
+779 SAIEARN

>member
-21 KEAGGTVQKFASTAA
+21 KSAGSGVEAFASRAA
-36 SAVQGIDKAFSGLG
+36 SAIQGVDKAFSGLG

-64 ATKEIINL
+64 ATKEIIEL

-86 AEQVNQLKQKIF
+86 AEQVAALKQKVF
-98 EAATDSKIK
+98 EAASDSSIK

-123 TGDLKYTEDNI
+123 TGELKYAEDNI

-144 GEQGSSIDSVFA
+144 GEQGSSIGSVFA
-156 EFQKFGYTADQIT
+156 EFQKFGYSAEQIT
-169 KLMDDMVKQGDQG
+169 QLMDDMVKQGDQG
-182 AFIFGEFAKAGSAV
+182 AFTFGEFAKAGSAV

-211 RANAAMQIIMMG
+211 KANAAMQIIMMG

-233 LGSAMA
+233 LGSAMS
-239 ELSSPDKQQKLMAIG
+239 ELSSPDKQAKLMAIG

-329 MANTLASNLQ
+329 MANTLAANLQ

-361 DLLNK
+361 NLLNK

-374 NRVFTGIAVGIGSI
+374 NRIFTGIAVGIGSI
-388 AAAKGLS
+388 AAVKGLS
-395 SVINLISS
+395 SVINIVSS
-403 IKGLKGG
+403 IASLKKGG
-410 GNINIGSN
+410 GNISIGSN

-437 SPFPSSGAAGN
+437 SPFPSSGSAGN
-448 QPVGKTPTGQPA
+448 QQALGRTPTGQPA
-460 GTPLNSG
+460 GTPLNAG
-467 SQGNTF
+467 SQGNTL
-473 QKMGGAASQALRNT
+473 QKMGGAANQAVKGLT
-487 TKTQMAM
+487 GKQLAA

-508 PNAVN
+508 PSAVN
-513 EVSEINAD
+513 EVAEINAD
-521 ETLSQHDKTVKK
+521 ETLTDKEKSTKK

-542 TVVGATAGGIAGVA
+542 TVIGATAGGVAGVA

-567 VVPVLGTAVG
+567 VIPVLGTAVG

-600 EGIGSAITG
+600 EGIGSAVAG
-609 DDNGAQASVN
+609 DD
-619 VPASSSDTEVPQL
+619 EEQL
-632 LYTETLGTLS
+632 SETLEDQLPAG
-642 PVQTQTEQNN
+642 
-652 LGGKKENKSNDFS
+652 
-665 FDKKLGAAS
+665 
-674 PIIIQVENNTDSQNK
+674 
-689 RVVDR
+689 
-694 IPQQQITQYFSNSQT
+694 
-709 QYMQQTIP
+709 TIP
-717 ARELPPEITNNYM
+717 AETLPPEITNQYM
-730 TGSPQYTGATAEL
+730 SGEPKYSGVQTTANLE
-743 SGAADVNLHLTLDDK
+743 GEVAMKVDIDITNKTPTVN
-758 RTMFTAETSRNTARN
+758 AEFIRNTTGG
-773 IRVNTG
+773 RVMPELG
-779 SAVEARN
+779 SAKTARET
-786 ML
+786 L

>member
-21 KEAGGTVQKFASTAA
+21 KDAGGTVQKFASSAA
-36 SAVQGIDKAFSGLG
+36 SAIQGIDKAFSGLG
-50 TAMGAIGVSLSVGA
+50 TAASALGVSLSVGA
-64 ATKEIINL
+64 ATKEIIQL

-86 AEQVNQLKQKIF
+86 AEQVNALKQKVF
-98 EAATDSKIK
+98 EAASDSKIK

-144 GEQGSSIDSVFA
+144 GEQGASIGSVFA
-156 EFQKFGYTADQIT
+156 EFQKFGYTADQIS

-182 AFIFGEFAKAGSAV
+182 AFTFGEFAKAGSAV
-196 ISAYSPIGTAPEDIK
+196 ISAYSPIGTAPDDIK

-223 TKNAEIAVTA
+223 TKSAEIAVTA

-239 ELSSPDKQQKLMAIG
+239 ELSSPDKQQKLMSIG
-254 VRVRDESGKFRDFND
+254 VRVRDESGAFRDFND
-269 IMADLLKVSEKVGNT
+269 IMADLLAVSEKVGNT
-284 DFLGN
+284 DFLGS
-289 IFGQTSMQAIRAY
+289 IFGHTSMQAIRAY
-302 GNFYE
+302 GNFYK

-316 GDTTGAMENKSAT
+316 GDTTGAMEAKSAK
-329 MANTLASNLQ
+329 MADTLAANLQ

-361 DLLNK
+361 NLLNK
-366 LAEDPEAF
+366 LAEDPDAF
-374 NRVFTGIAVGIGSI
+374 NRIFTGIAVGIGSI
-388 AAAKGLS
+388 AAVKGLA
-395 SVINLISS
+395 SVMNVISS
-403 IKGLKGG
+403 IVSLKKGG

-418 LGGAGMPVYVTN
+418 VGGLGMPVYVTN

-437 SPFPSSGAAGN
+437 SPLPNASAAVN
-448 QPVGKTPTGQPA
+448 QPVGKTPTGQAA
-460 GTPLNSG
+460 GTPLNVG

-473 QKMGGAASQALRNT
+473 QKMGGAASQAVKGLSG
-487 TKTQMAM
+487 KQMAM
-494 GGAAAGIGAALVAI
+494 GGA
-508 PNAVN
+508 
-513 EVSEINAD
+513 
-521 ETLSQHDKTVKK
+521 
-533 GGAIGDAAG
+533 AAG
-542 TVVGATAGGIAGVA
+542 TVVGATAGGVAGIA

-600 EGIGSAITG
+600 TGIGNAVAG
-609 DDNGAQASVN
+609 KDDAQ
-619 VPASSSDTEVPQL
+619 
-632 LYTETLGTLS
+632 
-642 PVQTQTEQNN
+642 
-652 LGGKKENKSNDFS
+652 
-665 FDKKLGAAS
+665 
-674 PIIIQVENNTDSQNK
+674 IQVERTVLDGQ
-689 RVVDR
+689 
-694 IPQQQITQYFSNSQT
+694 PQLPN
-709 QYMQQTIP
+709 MPQTIP

-730 TGSPQYTGATAEL
+730 AESPQYTGAKAEL
-743 SGAADVNLHLTLDDK
+743 SGAADVNLKLTLTDT
-758 RTMFTAETSRNTARN
+758 RTMFTAETSRNIARN

-779 SAVEARN
+779 SAIEARN

>member
-86 AEQVNQLKQKIF
+86 AEQVNQLKQKVF

-144 GEQGSSIDSVFA
+144 GEQGSSIGSVFA

-182 AFIFGEFAKAGSAV
+182 AFTFGEFAKAGSAV

-211 RANAAMQIIMMG
+211 KANAAMQIIMMG

-233 LGSAMA
+233 LGSAMS
-239 ELSSPDKQQKLMAIG
+239 ELSSPDKQAKLMAIG

-289 IFGQTSMQAIRAY
+289 IFGQTTMQAIRAY

-329 MANTLASNLQ
+329 MANTLAANLQ

-374 NRVFTGIAVGIGSI
+374 NRVFTGIAVSIGSI

-430 WGGKAGA
+430 WGGKTGA
-437 SPFPSSGAAGN
+437 SPFPSSSAVGN
-448 QPVGKTPTGQPA
+448 QGIGRTPTGAAA
-460 GTPLNSG
+460 GTPLNAG
-467 SQGNTF
+467 SQGGTLS
-473 QKMGGAASQALRNT
+473 KMGGAASLALHGV

-494 GGAAAGIGAALVAI
+494 GGAAAGIGAAIVAI
-508 PNAVN
+508 PSAVN
-513 EVSEINAD
+513 EISEINAD

-542 TVVGATAGGIAGVA
+542 TVVGATVGGAAGVA
-556 AGAAVGAAVGS
+556 AGAAAGAAIGS
-567 VVPVLGTAVG
+567 IVPGLGTAIG

-600 EGIGSAITG
+600 EGIGEAVAS
-609 DDNGAQASVN
+609 DDEEQVS
-619 VPASSSDTEVPQL
+619 
-632 LYTETLGTLS
+632 ETLTAQL
-642 PVQTQTEQNN
+642 P
-652 LGGKKENKSNDFS
+652 EN
-665 FDKKLGAAS
+665 
-674 PIIIQVENNTDSQNK
+674 E
-689 RVVDR
+689 
-694 IPQQQITQYFSNSQT
+694 IPY
-709 QYMQQTIP
+709 YD
-717 ARELPPEITNNYM
+717 LPPEITNQYM
-730 TGSPQYTGATAEL
+730 TGSPQYTGMNAEL
-743 SGAADVNLHLTLDDK
+743 SGTADVNLHLTLDDN
-758 RTMFTAETSRNTARN
+758 RTMLSAETSRNTARN

-779 SAVEARN
+779 SAIEARE

>member
-36 SAVQGIDKAFSGLG
+36 SAIQGIDKAFSGLG
-50 TAMGAIGVSLSVGA
+50 TVAGALGVSLSVGA

-86 AEQVNQLKQKIF
+86 AEQVNALKQKVF

-118 VVMTK
+118 IVMTK

-144 GEQGSSIDSVFA
+144 GEQGSSIGSVFA

-182 AFIFGEFAKAGSAV
+182 AFTFGEFAKAGSAV
-196 ISAYSPIGTAPEDIK
+196 ISAYSPIGTAPDDIK

-233 LGSAMA
+233 LGSAMS
-239 ELSSPDKQQKLMAIG
+239 ELSSPDKQAKLMAIG

-289 IFGQTSMQAIRAY
+289 IFGQTTMQAIRAY

-316 GDTTGAMENKSAT
+316 GDTTGAMENKSAA
-329 MANTLASNLQ
+329 MADTLAANLQ

-366 LAEDPEAF
+366 LAEDPDAF

-388 AAAKGLS
+388 AAVKGLAG
-395 SVINLISS
+395 VMNIVSS
-403 IKGLKGG
+403 IASLKKGG
-410 GNINIGSN
+410 GNISVGSN
-418 LGGAGMPVYVTN
+418 VGGAGMPVYVTN

-437 SPFPSSGAAGN
+437 SPLPSAGAAGK

-473 QKMGGAASQALRNT
+473 QKMGGAASHALRNT

-494 GGAAAGIGAALVAI
+494 GGAAAGVGAALVAI
-508 PNAVN
+508 PNAVS
-513 EVSEINAD
+513 EVSQINAD
-521 ETLSQHDKTVKK
+521 ETLTKKEKSTMK

-542 TVVGATAGGIAGVA
+542 TVVGATVGGAAGIA
-556 AGAAVGAAVGS
+556 AGAAAGAAIGS
-567 VVPVLGTAVG
+567 IVPGLGTAVG

-600 EGIGSAITG
+600 EGIGSAVAG
-609 DDNGAQASVN
+609 KDDETQASVDAPP
-619 VPASSSDTEVPQL
+619 VFSPDTEAPHL
-632 LYTETLGTLS
+632 LYTETLGAAAHAQ
-642 PVQTQTEQNN
+642 VQVGQTALDGQ
-652 LGGKKENKSNDFS
+652 
-665 FDKKLGAAS
+665 
-674 PIIIQVENNTDSQNK
+674 PQPPTIIYPQ
-689 RVVDR
+689 
-694 IPQQQITQYFSNSQT
+694 IPN
-709 QYMQQTIP
+709 MPQTIP
-717 ARELPPEITNNYM
+717 VSDLPPEITYNYM
-730 TGSPQYTGATAEL
+730 TGSQQYTGATAEL
-743 SGAADVNLHLTLDDK
+743 SGAADVNLNLTLTDT
-758 RTMFTAETSRNTARN
+758 RTVFSAETSRNTVRN

>member
-21 KEAGGTVQKFASTAA
+21 KSAGSGVEAFASRAA
-36 SAVQGIDKAFSGLG
+36 SAIQGVDKAFSGLG
-50 TAMGAIGVSLSVGA
+50 TAMGAIGVSLSIGA
-64 ATKEIINL
+64 ATKEIIEL

-86 AEQVNQLKQKIF
+86 AEQVASLKQKVF

-123 TGDLKYTEDNI
+123 TGDLKYAEDNI

-144 GEQGSSIDSVFA
+144 GEQGASIGSVFA

-169 KLMDDMVKQGDQG
+169 QLMDDMVKQGDQG
-182 AFIFGEFAKAGSAV
+182 AFTFGEFAKAGSAV

-211 RANAAMQIIMMG
+211 KANAAMQIIMKG
-223 TKNAEIAVTA
+223 TKSAEIAVTA
-233 LGSAMA
+233 LGSAMS

-302 GNFYE
+302 SNFYE

-329 MANTLASNLQ
+329 MASELAANLQ
-339 QVQTAFVRFADAK
+339 QVQTIFVRFANAK

-361 DLLNK
+361 NLLNK
-366 LAEDPEAF
+366 LAEDPDAF
-374 NRVFTGIAVGIGSI
+374 NRIFTGIAVGVGSI
-388 AAAKGLS
+388 AAVKGLS
-395 SVINLISS
+395 SVINIVSS
-403 IKGLKGG
+403 IASLKKGG
-410 GNINIGSN
+410 GNISLGSN

-437 SPFPSSGAAGN
+437 SPFPSSGSAGN
-448 QPVGKTPTGQPA
+448 QQALGNTPTGQPA
-460 GTPLNSG
+460 GTPLNAG
-467 SQGNTF
+467 SQGNTL
-473 QKMGGAASQALRNT
+473 QKMGGAANQAVKGLT
-487 TKTQMAM
+487 GKQLAA

-508 PNAVN
+508 PSAVN
-513 EVSEINAD
+513 EVAEINAD
-521 ETLSQHDKTVKK
+521 ETLTDKEKSTKK

-542 TVVGATAGGIAGVA
+542 TVIGATAGGVAGVA

-567 VVPVLGTAVG
+567 VIPVLGTAVG

-600 EGIGSAITG
+600 EGIGSAVAG
-609 DDNGAQASVN
+609 DDEEKHSQKSLYYEENSMPPFIEHQKTDFTYSLHPSVI
-619 VPASSSDTEVPQL
+619 S
-632 LYTETLGTLS
+632 
-642 PVQTQTEQNN
+642 
-652 LGGKKENKSNDFS
+652 EN
-665 FDKKLGAAS
+665 
-674 PIIIQVENNTDSQNK
+674 Q
-689 RVVDR
+689 
-694 IPQQQITQYFSNSQT
+694 
-709 QYMQQTIP
+709 
-717 ARELPPEITNNYM
+717 LPPEITNTYM
-730 TGSPQYTGATAEL
+730 TGEPKWNGMNMNAEL
-743 SGAADVNLHLTLDDK
+743 SGTADVNLHLTLDDN
-758 RTMFTAETSRNTARN
+758 RTMFTAETSQNTARN

-779 SAVEARN
+779 SAVDVRSN
-786 ML
+786 Y

>member
-10 LSLKDKFSQGI
+10 LSLKDRFSQGI
-21 KEAGGTVQKFASTAA
+21 KSAGSGVEAFASKAA
-36 SAVQGIDKAFSGLG
+36 SAIQGVDKAFSGLG

-64 ATKEIINL
+64 ATKEIIQL

-86 AEQVNQLKQKIF
+86 AEQVNQLKQKVF
-98 EAATDSKIK
+98 EAASDSSIK
-107 IDTTS
+107 IDTSS

-144 GEQGSSIDSVFA
+144 GEQGASIGSVFA

-182 AFIFGEFAKAGSAV
+182 AFTFGEFAKAGSAV

-211 RANAAMQIIMMG
+211 KANAAMQIIMMG

-233 LGSAMA
+233 LGSAMS
-239 ELSSPDKQQKLMAIG
+239 ELSSPDKQAKLMSIG

-284 DFLGN
+284 DFLGS
-289 IFGQTSMQAIRAY
+289 IFGQTTMQAIRAY

-329 MANTLASNLQ
+329 MANTLAANLQ
-339 QVQTAFVRFADAK
+339 QVQTAFVRFADSK

-366 LAEDPEAF
+366 LAEDPETF
-374 NRVFTGIAVGIGSI
+374 NRIFTGIAVGIGSI
-388 AAAKGLS
+388 AAVKGLS
-395 SVINLISS
+395 SVINIISGISS
-403 IKGLKGG
+403 LKKGG

-437 SPFPSSGAAGN
+437 SPFPNSGAVGN
-448 QPVGKTPTGQPA
+448 QQIGKTPTGQVA
-460 GTPLNSG
+460 GTPLNTA

-473 QKMGGAASQALRNT
+473 QRMGGAASQAVKGLSG
-487 TKTQMAM
+487 KQLAA
-494 GGAAAGIGAALVAI
+494 GGAAAGIGAALVSI

-513 EVSEINAD
+513 EIAEINAD
-521 ETLSQHDKTVKK
+521 ETLSKKEKTQKK
-533 GGAIGDAAG
+533 GGAIGNAAG
-542 TVVGATAGGIAGVA
+542 TVVGATAGGVAGVA

-567 VVPVLGTAVG
+567 VIPGLGTAIG
-577 ALVGAGIGALGGWLG
+577 GLVGAGIGALGGWLG

-600 EGIGSAITG
+600 EGIGSAVAG
-609 DDNGAQASVN
+609 ND
-619 VPASSSDTEVPQL
+619 EEQL
-632 LYTETLGTLS
+632 SETLK
-642 PVQTQTEQNN
+642 N
-652 LGGKKENKSNDFS
+652 
-665 FDKKLGAAS
+665 
-674 PIIIQVENNTDSQNK
+674 
-689 RVVDR
+689 
-694 IPQQQITQYFSNSQT
+694 QITSNMIPTT
-709 QYMQQTIP
+709 Q
-717 ARELPPEITNNYM
+717 LPPEIANLHTEGNTQWQGMNM
-730 TGSPQYTGATAEL
+730 NAEL
-743 SGAADVNLHLTLDDK
+743 SGQAEVNLHLTLDDN
-758 RTMFTAETSRNTARN
+758 RTTLSAETSRNTARN
-773 IRVNTG
+773 IRLNTG
-779 SAVEARN
+779 SAVEART

>member
-1 MNEIKAGVL
+1 MSEIKAGVL

-86 AEQVNQLKQKIF
+86 AEQVNALKQKVF

-123 TGDLKYTEDNI
+123 TGDLEYTEENI

-144 GEQGSSIDSVFA
+144 GEQGSAIGSVFA
-156 EFQKFGYTADQIT
+156 EFQKFGYTADQIS

-182 AFIFGEFAKAGSAV
+182 AFTFGEFAKAGSAV
-196 ISAYSPIGTAPEDIK
+196 ISAYSPIGTAPDDIK

-223 TKNAEIAVTA
+223 TKSAEIAVTA

-239 ELSSPDKQQKLMAIG
+239 ELSSPDKQAKLMAIG

-284 DFLGN
+284 DFLGS
-289 IFGQTSMQAIRAY
+289 IFGTTSMQAIRAY
-302 GNFYE
+302 GNFYK

-316 GDTTGAMENKSAT
+316 GDTTGAMENKSAK
-329 MANTLASNLQ
+329 MANTLAANLQ
-339 QVQTAFVRFADAK
+339 QVQTAFVRFADSK

-366 LAEDPEAF
+366 LAEDPDAF
-374 NRVFTGIAVGIGSI
+374 NRIFTGIAVGIGSI
-388 AAAKGLS
+388 AAVKGLA
-395 SVINLISS
+395 SVMNIVSS
-403 IKGLKGG
+403 IASLKKGG

-418 LGGAGMPVYVTN
+418 VGGNGMPVYVTN
-430 WGGKAGA
+430 WGGQAGA
-437 SPFPSSGAAGN
+437 SPFPSTGSAN
-448 QPVGKTPTGQPA
+448 RTPAGQPA
-460 GTPLNSG
+460 ATPLNAG

-494 GGAAAGIGAALVAI
+494 GGAAAGVGAALIAI

-513 EVSEINAD
+513 EVAEINAD

-542 TVVGATAGGIAGVA
+542 TVVGATVGGAAGVA
-556 AGAAVGAAVGS
+556 AGAAAGAAIGS
-567 VVPVLGTAVG
+567 IVPGLGTAIG

-600 EGIGSAITG
+600 EGIGSAVAG
-609 DDNGAQASVN
+609 KD
-619 VPASSSDTEVPQL
+619 EEQL
-632 LYTETLGTLS
+632 SETLTNQL
-642 PVQTQTEQNN
+642 P
-652 LGGKKENKSNDFS
+652 ENTVY
-665 FDKKLGAAS
+665 AS
-674 PIIIQVENNTDSQNK
+674 
-689 RVVDR
+689 
-694 IPQQQITQYFSNSQT
+694 
-709 QYMQQTIP
+709 
-717 ARELPPEITNNYM
+717 ELPPEITSQYM
-730 TGSPQYTGATAEL
+730 SGSPQFTGMNAEL
-743 SGAADVNLHLTLDDK
+743 SGAADVNLHLTLDDN
-758 RTMFTAETSRNTARN
+758 RTMLSAETSRNTARN

-779 SAVEARN
+779 SAVEARE

>member
-86 AEQVNQLKQKIF
+86 AEQVNQLKQKVF

-144 GEQGSSIDSVFA
+144 GEQGSSIGSVFA

-182 AFIFGEFAKAGSAV
+182 AFTFGEFAKAGSAV

-211 RANAAMQIIMMG
+211 KANAAMQIIMMG

-233 LGSAMA
+233 LGSAMS
-239 ELSSPDKQQKLMAIG
+239 ELSSPDKQAKLMAIG

-329 MANTLASNLQ
+329 MANTLAANLQ
-339 QVQTAFVRFADAK
+339 QVQTAFVRFADAE
-352 LTEPLEKLT
+352 LTKPLEWLANT
-361 DLLNK
+361 LNY
-366 LAEDPEAF
+366 LAENPERYQ
-374 NRVFTGIAVGIGSI
+374 RVFKSI
-388 AAAKGLS
+388 AAGVGLIAASKGLASFMNLVS
-395 SVINLISS
+395 SFRNF
-403 IKGLKGG
+403 KG

-437 SPFPSSGAAGN
+437 SPFPSSGAAGK
-448 QPVGKTPTGQPA
+448 QSVGKTPTGQPA
-460 GTPLNSG
+460 GTPLNAG

-473 QKMGGAASQALRNT
+473 QKMGGAAFQAV
-487 TKTQMAM
+487 KGISKKQFA
-494 GGAAAGIGAALVAI
+494 GAGALAGVGEALVAI
-508 PNAVN
+508 PKAKD
-513 EVSEINAD
+513 EIDAINAD
-521 ETLSQHDKTVKK
+521 ESLTKKQKSTAK
-533 GGAIGDAAG
+533 GGAVGEAAG
-542 TVVGATAGGIAGVA
+542 SIAGAAIGGMGGMA
-556 AGAAVGAAVGS
+556 AGAAAGAAIGS
-567 VVPVLGTAVG
+567 VVPVLGTAAGLVVG
-577 ALVGAGIGALGGWLG
+577 GLVGLIGTKLGGLV
-592 GKAGRAIG
+592 GRKVG
-600 EGIGSAITG
+600 EKIGSTVAG
-609 DDNGAQASVN
+609 DD
-619 VPASSSDTEVPQL
+619 EVS
-632 LYTETLGTLS
+632 E
-642 PVQTQTEQNN
+642 
-652 LGGKKENKSNDFS
+652 
-665 FDKKLGAAS
+665 KL
-674 PIIIQVENNTDSQNK
+674 EE
-689 RVVDR
+689 
-694 IPQQQITQYFSNSQT
+694 
-709 QYMQQTIP
+709 
-717 ARELPPEITNNYM
+717 ELPANVIPSEALPQEITNQYM
-730 TGSPQYTGATAEL
+730 TGEPKYTGMPTVNLDGE
-743 SGAADVNLHLTLDDK
+743 AAIDVNVNVKNDMVTVD
-758 RTMFTAETSRNTARN
+758 TAVSRNTTRYAKFN
-773 IRVNTG
+773 CG
-779 SAVEARN
+779 SAVDARSN
-786 ML
+786 Y

>member
-1 MNEIKAGVL
+1 MNEIKAGVM

-21 KEAGGTVQKFASTAA
+21 KDAGGTVQKFASSAA
-36 SAVQGIDKAFSGLG
+36 SAIQGIDKAFSGLG
-50 TAMGAIGVSLSVGA
+50 TAASAIGVSLSVGA
-64 ATKEIINL
+64 ATKEIIQL

-86 AEQVNQLKQKIF
+86 AEQVNALKQKVF
-98 EAATDSKIK
+98 EAASDSKIK

-144 GEQGSSIDSVFA
+144 GEQGASIGSVFA
-156 EFQKFGYTADQIT
+156 EFQKFGYTAEQIS

-182 AFIFGEFAKAGSAV
+182 AFTFGEFAKAGSAV
-196 ISAYSPIGTAPEDIK
+196 ISAYSPIGTAPDDIK

-223 TKNAEIAVTA
+223 TKSAEIAVTA

-254 VRVRDESGKFRDFND
+254 VRVRDESGAFRDFND

-284 DFLGN
+284 DFRGS
-289 IFGQTSMQAIRAY
+289 IFGTTSMQAIRAY

-316 GDTTGAMENKSAT
+316 GDTTGAMEQKSAT
-329 MANTLASNLQ
+329 MADTLAANLQ

-366 LAEDPEAF
+366 LAEDPDAF
-374 NRVFTGIAVGIGSI
+374 NRIFTGIAVGIGSI
-388 AAAKGLS
+388 AAVKGLASVMNIVS
-395 SVINLISS
+395 SLLS
-403 IKGLKGG
+403 LKKAG
-410 GNINIGSN
+410 GNISIGSSV
-418 LGGAGMPVYVTN
+418 GGMGMPVYVTN

-437 SPFPSSGAAGN
+437 SPLPSAGAAGN
-448 QPVGKTPTGQPA
+448 TTVGKTPTGQAA
-460 GTPLNSG
+460 GTPLNAG
-467 SQGNTF
+467 SQGNAF
-473 QKMGGAASQALRNT
+473 QKMGGAASQALQGV

-494 GGAAAGIGAALVAI
+494 GGTAAGIGAALVAI

-513 EVSEINAD
+513 EVAAINAD
-521 ETLSQHDKTVKK
+521 ETLSQKDKSVKK
-533 GGAIGDAAG
+533 GGAIGNAAG
-542 TVVGATAGGIAGVA
+542 TVVGATVGGAAGVA
-556 AGAAVGAAVGS
+556 AGAAAGAAIGS
-567 VVPVLGTAVG
+567 IVPGLGTAVG

-600 EGIGSAITG
+600 EGIGSAVAG
-609 DDNGAQASVN
+609 NDEPQDNSNISAFPAETLV
-619 VPASSSDTEVPQL
+619 ASSSAQIQEKQTTISEEAQIAYPQI
-632 LYTETLGTLS
+632 
-642 PVQTQTEQNN
+642 QN
-652 LGGKKENKSNDFS
+652 
-665 FDKKLGAAS
+665 
-674 PIIIQVENNTDSQNK
+674 
-689 RVVDR
+689 
-694 IPQQQITQYFSNSQT
+694 IPSS
-709 QYMQQTIP
+709 IP
-717 ARELPPEITNNYM
+717 AERLPSEITNNYM
-730 TGSPQYTGATAEL
+730 TKNAQYTGSTAEI
-743 SGAADVNLHLTLDDK
+743 SGMADVNLHLTLDDN
-758 RTMFTAETSRNTARN
+758 RTVFTAKTSRNTARN

>member
-1 MNEIKAGVL
+1 MNEIKAGVM

-21 KEAGGTVQKFASTAA
+21 KSAGSGVEAFASKAA
-36 SAVQGIDKAFSGLG
+36 SAIQGVDKAFSGLG

-64 ATKEIINL
+64 ATKEIIQL

-86 AEQVNQLKQKIF
+86 AEQVQQLKQKVF
-98 EAATDSKIK
+98 EAATDSSIK

-123 TGDLKYTEDNI
+123 TGDLKYAEDNI

-144 GEQGSSIDSVFA
+144 GEQGASIGSVFA
-156 EFQKFGYTADQIT
+156 EFQKFGYTAEQIT
-169 KLMDDMVKQGDQG
+169 QLMDDMVKQGDQG
-182 AFIFGEFAKAGSAV
+182 AFTFGEFAKAGSAV

-211 RANAAMQIIMMG
+211 KANAAMQIIMKG
-223 TKNAEIAVTA
+223 TKSAEIAVTA
-233 LGSAMA
+233 LGSAMS

-302 GNFYE
+302 SNFYD

-329 MANTLASNLQ
+329 MANTLAANLQ

-352 LTEPLEKLT
+352 LTAPLEKLT

-388 AAAKGLS
+388 AAVKGLS
-395 SVINLISS
+395 SVINIISGIS
-403 IKGLKGG
+403 NLKKGG

-418 LGGAGMPVYVTN
+418 VGGAGMPVYVTN

-437 SPFPSSGAAGN
+437 SPFPSSGSAN
-448 QPVGKTPTGQPA
+448 QNMGRTPTGQPA
-460 GTPLNSG
+460 GTPLNAG
-467 SQGNTF
+467 SQGNAF
-473 QKMGGAASQALRNT
+473 QKMGGAASQAL
-487 TKTQMAM
+487 KGVSKGQMAM
-494 GGAAAGIGAALVAI
+494 GGAASGIGAALIAI
-508 PNAVN
+508 PNAVA

-521 ETLSQHDKTVKK
+521 ETLTKKEKSTKK

-542 TVVGATAGGIAGVA
+542 TVVGATVGGAAGVA
-556 AGAAVGAAVGS
+556 AGAAAGAAIGS
-567 VVPVLGTAVG
+567 IIPGLGTIVG
-577 ALVGAGIGALGGWLG
+577 GLVGAGIGALGGWLG

-600 EGIGSAITG
+600 EGIGSAVAG
-609 DDNGAQASVN
+609 NDEEQL
-619 VPASSSDTEVPQL
+619 SSALEEQLPSNMIPSDTLPSE
-632 LYTETLGTLS
+632 
-642 PVQTQTEQNN
+642 
-652 LGGKKENKSNDFS
+652 
-665 FDKKLGAAS
+665 
-674 PIIIQVENNTDSQNK
+674 
-689 RVVDR
+689 
-694 IPQQQITQYFSNSQT
+694 ITQ
-709 QYMQQTIP
+709 QYAVDAQQWQGVN
-717 ARELPPEITNNYM
+717 AEL
-730 TGSPQYTGATAEL
+730 TGS
-743 SGAADVNLHLTLDDK
+743 ADLNLHVTLDDK
-758 RTMFTAETSRNTARN
+758 RTVLSAETSRNTFRN
-773 IRVNTG
+773 INVNTG
-779 SAVEARN
+779 SAVEARKG
-786 ML
+786 L